1 VSGYGSYF
9 PVGLRVDGRRVV
21 VIGGDGEAAI
31 KVEKLLAARAD
42 LTVISA
48 SVVPAL
54 EKRAAQG
61 EIRLVRRDYRRGDLA
76 KAFAAFLCESRFAA
90 VVRAEANRRRVLL
103 NVLDRS
109 ELCDFIAAAY
119 FVRDGLQIAVHSSG
133 KSAALARRIREE
145 LEERYGEPFAE
156 LARTLGEL
164 RSDVKHMIPSRE
176 TRHDFWL
183 ETVDAA
189 LVKRVASGSFDRRD
203 FRILVMAK
211 ASAFAHTGGES
222 RNESSVH

>member
-1 VSGYGSYF
+1 VSGYGTYF
-9 PVGLRVDGRRVV
+9 PVGLRVEGRRVV
-21 VIGGDGEAAI
+21 VIGGDEEAAI

-42 LTVISA
+42 LTIISA
-48 SVVPAL
+48 TVVPAL
-54 EKRAAQG
+54 EKRATEGAV
-61 EIRLVRRDYRRGDLA
+61 RLVRRDYRNGDLA
-76 KAFAAFLCESRFAA
+76 KAFAAFICESRFAVPA
-90 VVRAEANRRRVLL
+90 RAEATRRRVLL
-103 NVLDRS
+103 NVLDRT

-164 RSDVKHMIPSRE
+164 RSEVKQIIPSSE
-176 TRHDFWL
+176 SRHDFWL

-189 LVKRVASGSFDRRD
+189 LVRKVASGSFDRD
-203 FRILVMAK
+203 HFKTLVIDKAK
-211 ASAFAHTGGES
+211 RTEK
-222 RNESSVH
+222 

>member
-1 VSGYGSYF
+1 VNGYGSYF

-21 VIGGDGEAAI
+21 VIGGDHEAAI
-31 KVEKLLAARAD
+31 KVEKLLAAKAD
-42 LTVISA
+42 ITVISG
-48 SVVPAL
+48 SVVPVL
-54 EKRAAQG
+54 EKRAAEG
-61 EIRLVRRDYRRGDLA
+61 AIRLVRRDYRRGDLA
-76 KAFAAFLCESRFAA
+76 RAFAAFVCESRFA
-90 VVRAEANRRRVLL
+90 VLVRAEANRRRVLL
-103 NVLDRS
+103 NVLDRT
-109 ELCDFIAAAY
+109 EDCDFIATAY

-164 RSDVKHMIPSRE
+164 RSGVKQVIPSRE

-189 LVKRVASGSFDRRD
+189 LVRKVVSGSFDGHD
-203 FRILVMAK
+203 FKTLVMAK
-211 ASAFAHTGGES
+211 ASALTEGWKRTE
-222 RNESSVH
+222 R